1 MHLSCLQRAKNPE
14 TSTLALRGSGIP
26 AGLAA
31 HCRLRMPVRCGT
43 LQDSPCQRQPEPK
56 APGGR
61 EGGREGHRCQ
71 RGDTRRHARPL
82 LGGAQTPSLLSPP
95 HSPGAKAGT
104 CAGLEAESAQPS
116 LRWARS
122 QGLGVSKGGASAY
135 PTLGEGHTSSSLGQ
149 CTWGRGKGPLARARE
164 QRNQPPLPHTPGTK
178 AGPRAA
184 GHRLA
189 PLLGW

>member
-1 MHLSCLQRAKNPE
+1 ML
-14 TSTLALRGSGIP
+14 TS
-26 AGLAA
+26 
-31 HCRLRMPVRCGT
+31 
-43 LQDSPCQRQPEPK
+43 D
-56 APGGR
+56 
-61 EGGREGHRCQ
+61 
-71 RGDTRRHARPL
+71 ARPL

-95 HSPGAKAGT
+95 HSPGAKAGA
-104 CAGLEAESAQPS
+104 CAGLEAENAQPS

-149 CTWGRGKGPLARARE
+149 RTWGRGKGPLARE
-164 QRNQPPLPHTPGTK
+164 HRNQPPLPHTPGTK

-189 PLLGW
+189 PVLGWRWTPLPERPAPPCQAATLSSNGRKDAPRGPQAPLNA